1 MALALNNKNGGEK
14 NGNNNGHAHANGG
27 NGHGNANGKHA
38 GHVRL
43 MDLNH
48 VTPEK
53 GVGILIDRALELRA
67 SDLFLVTNEQ
77 HVAVQVR
84 LRGQVEQISVLG
96 AEQGRRYIAHLRNI
110 AAMDVSDH
118 RRPHDGRWIYEYG
131 DDRTV
136 DLRINIV
143 PTLHG
148 DDLAIRLLDRNTD
161 LLSIDRLGMTA
172 RQLDIYR
179 PLLEQPGGMI
189 LFTGPTGSGKT
200 VTLYASL
207 THLNNGRRKIHTI
220 EDPIE
225 YAVEGL
231 RQSQVNGAIDL
242 GPTEILRGVLRQAP
256 DVAMVGEI
264 RDEEIAATAA
274 WAATSGVSVLSTI
287 HAPRAAATVQ
297 SLRSYG
303 ITANAIAG
311 SLDAAVSQRLVR
323 TLCTACQ
330 ELDESGH
337 TPEVKRVMEEIKAFM
352 PGAASAVRY
361 AARGCDHC
369 HGTGYAGC
377 TAIYEIMPVT
387 DAIRELI
394 IDGRPSRDLHVRA
407 MQDGMLTLRQSALLK
422 VAQGRTTMEEVRR
435 VVPDMPGEAALA
447 AA

>member
-14 NGNNNGHAHANGG
+14 NGNNNGHAHANG
-27 NGHGNANGKHA
+27 NAIGHANGKHT

-84 LRGQVEQISVLG
+84 LRGQVEQISVLA
-96 AEQGRRYIAHLRNI
+96 AEQGKRYIAHIRNT
-110 AAMDVSDH
+110 AAMDVADH
-118 RRPHDGRWIYEYG
+118 RRPHDGRWIYEV
-131 DDRTV
+131 DDQHSI

-161 LLSIDRLGMTA
+161 LLSLERLGMTA
-172 RQLDIYR
+172 RQLDTYR
-179 PLLEQPGGMI
+179 PLLESPGGMI
-189 LFTGPTGSGKT
+189 LLTGPTGSGKT

-242 GPTEILRGVLRQAP
+242 GPVEILRGVLRQAP

-264 RDEEIAATAA
+264 RDEAIAATAA

-303 ITANAIAG
+303 ITDNAIAG

-337 TPEVKRVMEEIKAFM
+337 TAEVKRVMDEIKAFM
-352 PGAASAVRY
+352 PSAGSAVRY

-369 HGTGYAGC
+369 HGTGYAGS
-377 TAIYEIMPVT
+377 TAIYEIMPIT
-387 DAIRELI
+387 DAMRELI
-394 IDGRPSRDLHVRA
+394 VDGRPARELHARA
-407 MQDGMLTLRQSALLK
+407 MQEGMLTLRQSALLK
-422 VAQGRTTMEEVRR
+422 VAQARTTMEEACR

>member
-1 MALALNNKNGGEK
+1 MAMTVDKKHGGEK
-14 NGNNNGHAHANGG
+14 NGNGHANVNG
-27 NGHGNANGKHA
+27 NSKHA

-84 LRGQVEQISVLG
+84 LRGQVEQISVLS
-96 AEQGRRYIAHLRNI
+96 AEQGKRYIAHIRNV
-110 AAMDVSDH
+110 ASMDVSDH
-118 RRPHDGRWIYEYG
+118 RRPHDGRWIYEV
-131 DDRTV
+131 DDQRTV

-161 LLSIDRLGMTA
+161 LLSLDRLGMTA
-172 RQLDIYR
+172 RQLDTYR
-179 PLLEQPGGMI
+179 PLLESPGGMI
-189 LFTGPTGSGKT
+189 LLTGPTGSGKT

-242 GPTEILRGVLRQAP
+242 GPVEILRGVLRQAP

-264 RDEEIAATAA
+264 RDEAIAATAA

-303 ITANAIAG
+303 ITDNAIAG

-337 TPEVKRVMEEIKAFM
+337 TAEVKRVMDEIKAFM
-352 PGAASAVRY
+352 PSAASSVRY

-387 DAIRELI
+387 DALRELI
-394 IDGRPSRDLHVRA
+394 INARPARELHARA

>member
-1 MALALNNKNGGEK
+1 MALALNKKHGGGEK
-14 NGNNNGHAHANGG
+14 NNGGGGRNSNGHA
-27 NGHGNANGKHA
+27 NGHGHGAANHG
-38 GHVRL
+38 GSHVRL

-48 VTPEK
+48 VSPEK

-67 SDLFLVTNEQ
+67 SDLFIATNEQ

-84 LRGQVEQISVLG
+84 LRGQVEQISVLD
-96 AEQGRRYIAHLRNI
+96 AEQGKRYIAHIRNT

-118 RRPHDGRWIYEYG
+118 RRPHDGRWIYEV
-131 DDRTV
+131 DDQQTV

-161 LLSIDRLGMTA
+161 LLSLDRLGMTA
-172 RQLDIYR
+172 RQLDIFR
-179 PLLEQPGGMI
+179 RLLESPGGMI
-189 LFTGPTGSGKT
+189 LLTGPTGSGKT

-231 RQSQVNGAIDL
+231 RQSQVNVAIDL

-303 ITANAIAG
+303 ITDNAIAG
-311 SLDAAVSQRLVR
+311 SLDAAVSQRLLR
-323 TLCTACQ
+323 TLRTACQ

-337 TPEVKRVMEEIKAFM
+337 TAEVKRVMEEIKAFM
-352 PGAASAVRY
+352 PSAGSTVRY
-361 AARGCDHC
+361 SARGCDQC

-377 TAIYEIMPVT
+377 TAIYEIMPIT
-387 DAIRELI
+387 DALRELI
-394 IDGRPSRDLHVRA
+394 ITGRPAR
-407 MQDGMLTLRQSALLK
+407 
-422 VAQGRTTMEEVRR
+422 
-435 VVPDMPGEAALA
+435 
-447 AA
+447 

>member
-1 MALALNNKNGGEK
+1 MALTVDKKHGGEK
-14 NGNNNGHAHANGG
+14 NSNGHANG
-27 NGHGNANGKHA
+27 NGHGHGNGNGNGNGKHA

-84 LRGQVEQISVLG
+84 LRGQVEQISVLA
-96 AEQGRRYIAHLRNI
+96 AEQGKRYIAHIRNT
-110 AAMDVSDH
+110 AAMDVADH
-118 RRPHDGRWIYEYG
+118 RRPHDGRWIYEV
-131 DDRTV
+131 DDQHSV

-161 LLSIDRLGMTA
+161 LLSLERLGMTA
-172 RQLDIYR
+172 RQLDTYR
-179 PLLEQPGGMI
+179 PTLEQPGGMI

-207 THLNNGRRKIHTI
+207 AHLNNGKRKIHTI

-225 YAVEGL
+225 YAMDGL

-303 ITANAIAG
+303 ITDNTIAG

-330 ELDESGH
+330 ELEEGGH
-337 TPEVKRVMEEIKAFM
+337 SAEVKRVMEEIKAFM
-352 PGAASAVRY
+352 PSAGSAVRY
-361 AARGCDHC
+361 AARGCDQC
-369 HGTGYAGC
+369 HGTGY
-377 TAIYEIMPVT
+377 
-387 DAIRELI
+387 
-394 IDGRPSRDLHVRA
+394 
-407 MQDGMLTLRQSALLK
+407 
-422 VAQGRTTMEEVRR
+422 
-435 VVPDMPGEAALA
+435 
-447 AA
+447 

>member
-1 MALALNNKNGGEK
+1 MALATEK
-14 NGNNNGHAHANGG
+14 TSKHRNNGHASSSSSANG
-27 NGHGNANGKHA
+27 NAR
-38 GHVRL
+38 VRL

-48 VTPEK
+48 VSPEK
-53 GVGILIDRALELRA
+53 GVAILIDRALELRC

-77 HVAVQVR
+77 HVSVQVR
-84 LRGQVEQISVLG
+84 LRGQVEQVSVLSM
-96 AEQGRRYIAHLRNI
+96 EQGKRYLAHIRNV

-118 RRPHDGRWIYEYG
+118 RRPHDGRWIYEV
-131 DDRTV
+131 DDQHSV

-148 DDLAIRLLDRNTD
+148 DDMAIRLLDRNTD
-161 LLSIDRLGMTA
+161 LLSLDRVGMTA

-207 THLNNGRRKIHTI
+207 MHLNNGRRKIHTI

-225 YAVEGL
+225 YAIEGL

-256 DVAMVGEI
+256 DVAMVGEV
-264 RDEEIAATAA
+264 RDEAIAATAA

-287 HAPRAAATVQ
+287 HAPSAAACVQ

-303 ITANAIAG
+303 ISANAIAT

-330 ELDESGH
+330 ELEESGH
-337 TPEVKRVMEEIKAFM
+337 TPEVKRIFDEIKSFM
-352 PGAASAVRY
+352 PSAGNTVRY
-361 AARGCDHC
+361 AARGCDLC

-394 IDGRPSRDLHVRA
+394 IDGRPARDLHACAVKE
-407 MQDGMLTLRQSALLK
+407 GMLTLRQAALLK
-422 VAQGRTTMEEVRR
+422 VAQARTTMEEARR
-435 VVPDMPGEAALA
+435 VVPDMPLETPLA
-447 AA
+447 A

>member
-1 MALALNNKNGGEK
+1 MALTMNKKQGGEK
-14 NGNNNGHAHANGG
+14 NGGGRNGGSGNNGHA
-27 NGHGNANGKHA
+27 NGHGDTRV
-38 GHVRL
+38 HVRL

-48 VTPEK
+48 VSPEK
-53 GVGILIDRALELRA
+53 GVAILIDRALELRA

-84 LRGQVEQISVLG
+84 MRGQVEQISVLDP
-96 AEQGRRYIAHLRNI
+96 EQGRRYIAHIRNT
-110 AAMDVSDH
+110 ASMDVSDH
-118 RRPHDGRWIYEYG
+118 RRPHDGRWIYEV
-131 DDRTV
+131 DDQHSV

-148 DDLAIRLLDRNTD
+148 DDMAIRLLDRNTD
-161 LLSIDRLGMTA
+161 LLSLDRLGMTA
-172 RQLDIYR
+172 RQLDTYR
-179 PLLEQPGGMI
+179 PLLESPGGMI

-207 THLNNGRRKIHTI
+207 AHLNNGKRKIHTI

-225 YAVEGL
+225 YAIEGL
-231 RQSQVNGAIDL
+231 RQSQVNSAIDL

-264 RDEEIAATAA
+264 RDDAIAATAA

-287 HAPRAAATVQ
+287 HAPSAAATVQ

-303 ITANAIAG
+303 ITANAIAT
-311 SLDAAVSQRLVR
+311 SLDAAISQRLVR
-323 TLCTACQ
+323 TLCTNCQ
-330 ELDESGH
+330 ELEEAGH
-337 TPEVKRVMEEIKAFM
+337 TPDVKRVMEEIKAFM
-352 PGAASAVRY
+352 PSAASTVRY
-361 AARGCDHC
+361 AAKGCDHC

-394 IDGRPSRDLHVRA
+394 IDGRPARDLNLRA
-407 MQDGMLTLRQSALLK
+407 MQEGMLTLRQSALLK
-422 VAQGRTTMEEVRR
+422 VAQGRTTMEEARR
-435 VVPDMPGEAALA
+435 VVPDMPMEAPLA
-447 AA
+447 A